1 MHKFGL
7 LSWVIVVFGCTTH
20 GDPQP
25 EPSAEEPRLL
35 VAELQPPVLDPP
47 VSGPVLG
54 QRPAPELRWT
64 EARCDVPP
72 VSLTASDGS
81 GLQLTRFA
89 AEAVVHGPLAFTEL
103 RLVFHNPEDR
113 QIEGRFS
120 VTLPEDAAISR
131 LAMNIDGRWQEGE
144 VVEKQAARIAYEDF
158 LHRRQDPALMEREAG
173 NIYSARVFPIPAN
186 GEKQLIVS
194 YSQELTGTEP
204 YRLPL
209 CGLPSVGA
217 LDVEVHVE
225 QAIVD
230 GTAPSRWS
238 EASFEVHERQHA
250 PRGDVEVHN
259 LGASAAYG
267 VGSGELMIAS
277 ISPRIDVDAQA
288 IARAVILFDTSASR
302 ANDFSGQVA
311 RLGELVRA
319 LGASQPG
326 LLIEVLAFDQDV
338 EQVYAGLAVEFGE
351 AAAAKLIARGP
362 LGASA
367 FDLALDAVASASQRG
382 VVPDRL
388 ILVSDGM
395 LTAGAELDALAAR
408 LQQLEADGLR
418 RLDVIVDG
426 NSADQAALT
435 ALARGELP
443 EHGVVLRG
451 STPLREIVER
461 LGASTRSGIKVE
473 VEGATWVWPKQL
485 DGMQPGDATLIYAQL
500 SSAKLGAHD
509 GERVNVKVTLDG
521 ETTEVPML
529 SAPVPLLERAQ
540 SRAIIAAHEAALLGE
555 LTPEAAASIR
565 ADIIEESVRSR
576 VLSDLTALLVL
587 ETEADYRRFGIERNA
602 LADILVVGEQGVELL
617 RRGDDALVV
626 ARRDPR
632 TWQADDHDKKNKITS
647 ASRGSDDGGSD
658 DGGSEDA
665 FASDARKAD
674 DGSSDML
681 AGVSSHTGQGYGVG
695 HGRAAIAA
703 RSESRAAPEDVMRDP
718 MPEPSRDEPSER
730 GEQPLAPEPIHE
742 APSSESEPSNG
753 DDEPADTNGG
763 SEPPPDSER
772 PGSESEPPPRA
783 NAHVGRYA
791 TIMRWVSRGEI
802 EQARAD
808 ARAWVAEAPGDVLAM
823 VALGDVLA
831 ATDERAAAA
840 RAYGSLIDLYPA
852 RTDIRRMAGA
862 RLEALDEAGLALA
875 EDSYRRALEQRPDH
889 PSGYRL
895 LAWVLVKRGALA
907 EAFDVLERSVA
918 REYPDDRYA
927 GVKSVLR
934 QDLGIVAAIWIAR
947 EPAREVEIR
956 ERVLAQHTRVDN
968 RYSMRFVL
976 NWETDA
982 NDVDLHVWDDEGGHA
997 FYGATTLAS
1006 GGELTADVTTGYGP
1020 EAFVINGRKSGFP
1033 YRLMAH
1039 YYARGAM
1046 GYGMGKLEVL
1056 EHDGQGNIAFSE
1068 HPFVVMKDD
1077 AWVDLTLLRHR
1088 LLR

>member
-7 LSWVIVVFGCTTH
+7 LSCLVVGFGCTAH
-20 GDPQP
+20 VDPQP
-25 EPSAEEPRLL
+25 EASADAPVVE
-35 VAELQPPVLDPP
+35 VQPPAVSDPQ
-47 VSGPVLG
+47 GPVLG
-54 QRPAPELRWT
+54 ERPAPELRWT
-64 EARCDVPP
+64 EASCDVPP

-103 RLVFHNPEDR
+103 RLAFHNPEDR
-113 QIEGRFS
+113 EIEGRFS

-144 VVEKQAARIAYEDF
+144 VVEKHAARIAYEDF

-173 NIYSARVFPIPAN
+173 NVYSARVFPIPAK

-230 GTAPSRWS
+230 GGPSGGGSRWS

-259 LGASAAYG
+259 VGASVAYG
-267 VGSGELMIAS
+267 VRSGELMIAS
-277 ISPRIDVDAQA
+277 ISPKFEVEAQA

-319 LGASQPG
+319 LGVSQPG
-326 LLIEVLAFDQDV
+326 LLVEVLAFDQDV
-338 EQVYAGLAVEFGE
+338 ERVYAGLAVEFGE

-367 FDLALDAVASASQRG
+367 FDLALDAVAGS
-382 VVPDRL
+382 VPERL

-408 LQQLEADGLR
+408 LEQLEADGLR

-451 STPLREIVER
+451 STPLGEIVER
-461 LGASTRSGIKVE
+461 LGASTRSGIQVE

-500 SSAKLGAHD
+500 GARLGEQD
-509 GERVNVKVTLDG
+509 GVNVTLDG
-521 ETTEVPML
+521 ETTRVPML
-529 SAPVPLLERAQ
+529 SAPAPLLERAQ
-540 SRAIIAAHEAALLGE
+540 SRAIIAAHETALLGE

-565 ADIIEESVRSR
+565 ADIVEESVRSR

-587 ETEADYRRFGIERNA
+587 ETEADYRRFGIERSA
-602 LADILVVGEQGVELL
+602 LVDILVVGEHGVELL

-632 TWQADDHDKKNKITS
+632 TWQTDERSKERKDKI
-647 ASRGSDDGGSD
+647 ALGSDDGPL
-658 DGGSEDA
+658 GSEDA
-665 FASDARKAD
+665 FASDDLKKAD
-674 DGSSDML
+674 DDSSDVL
-681 AGVSSHTGQGYGVG
+681 GGFGQGQASAGVGYGAAPV
-695 HGRAAIAA
+695 RAAMTEAPSEAPAA
-703 RSESRAAPEDVMRDP
+703 RDDGMRDP
-718 MPEPSRDEPSER
+718 MPEPIRDEASER
-730 GEQPLAPEPIHE
+730 HDRPSPPDEQPSTPEPNIEAPEP
-742 APSSESEPSNG
+742 N
-753 DDEPADTNGG
+753 
-763 SEPPPDSER
+763 
-772 PGSESEPPPRA
+772 SEPPPRA

-791 TIMRWVSRGEI
+791 TIMRWVSRGEL
-802 EQARAD
+802 ERARAD

-840 RAYGSLIDLYPA
+840 RAYGSLIDLFPA

-907 EAFDVLERSVA
+907 DAFELLERSIG
-918 REYPDDRYA
+918 REYPEDRYA

-947 EPAREVEIR
+947 EPTREAEIR

-1056 EHDGQGNIAFSE
+1056 EHDGHGNIAFSE

>member
-1 MHKFGL
+1 MRKFGL
-7 LSWVIVVFGCTTH
+7 LSGLIVGFGCTTH
-20 GDPQP
+20 VDPQP
-25 EPSAEEPRLL
+25 EASADAPRPP
-35 VAELQPPVLDPP
+35 VVEVQPPASDPSGP
-47 VSGPVLG
+47 GFGPVLG
-54 QRPAPELRWT
+54 ERPAPELRWT

-103 RLVFHNPEDR
+103 RLAFHNPEDR
-113 QIEGRFS
+113 EIEGRFS

-173 NIYSARVFPIPAN
+173 NVYSARVFPIPAK

-230 GTAPSRWS
+230 SFASGEPSRWS

-259 LGASAAYG
+259 LGAGVAYG
-267 VGSGELMIAS
+267 VRSGELMIAS
-277 ISPRIDVDAQA
+277 ISPRIDVEAQA

-319 LGASQPG
+319 LGVSQPG
-326 LLIEVLAFDQDV
+326 LLVEVLAFDQDV

-367 FDLALDAVASASQRG
+367 FDLALDAVADA
-382 VVPDRL
+382 VPERL

-461 LGASTRSGIKVE
+461 LGASTRSGIQVE

-500 SSAKLGAHD
+500 GAQLGEQD
-509 GERVNVKVTLDG
+509 GERVNVTLDG
-521 ETTEVPML
+521 ETTRVPML
-529 SAPVPLLERAQ
+529 SAPAPLLERAQ

-565 ADIIEESVRSR
+565 ADIVEASVRSR

-587 ETEADYRRFGIERNA
+587 ETEADYRRFGIERSA

-626 ARRDPR
+626 ARRDSR
-632 TWQADDHDKKNKITS
+632 TWQTNERSKERKDKI
-647 ASRGSDDGGSD
+647 ALGSDDGPL
-658 DGGSEDA
+658 GSEDA
-665 FASDARKAD
+665 FASDDLKKAD
-674 DGSSDML
+674 DGSSDLL
-681 AGVSSHTGQGYGVG
+681 AGVPGRSGEGYGAG
-695 HGRAAIAA
+695 PGRAAISPPRVASA
-703 RSESRAAPEDVMRDP
+703 RNRTARPEARGAPDDGMRDP
-718 MPEPSRDEPSER
+718 MPEPVRDESS
-730 GEQPLAPEPIHE
+730 EQPSTPDEQPPTPEPSRE
-742 APSSESEPSNG
+742 AP
-753 DDEPADTNGG
+753 G
-763 SEPPPDSER
+763 SKV
-772 PGSESEPPPRA
+772 EPPPRA

-802 EQARAD
+802 ERARAD

-907 EAFDVLERSVA
+907 DAFELLERSVA

-947 EPAREVEIR
+947 EPTREAEIR

-1006 GGELTADVTTGYGP
+1006 GGELIADVTTGYGP

-1056 EHDGQGNIAFSE
+1056 EHDGHGNIAFSE